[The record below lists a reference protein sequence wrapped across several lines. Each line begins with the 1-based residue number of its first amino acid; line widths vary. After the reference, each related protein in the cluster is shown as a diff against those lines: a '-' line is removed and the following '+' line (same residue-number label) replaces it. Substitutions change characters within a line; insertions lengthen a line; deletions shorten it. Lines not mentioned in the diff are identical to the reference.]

1 MGEIRRGR
9 EEKEREVNFLKQ
21 EIANR
26 EEELNKKLARLGEE
40 YEKLKSNMV
49 RKLSE
54 AEQSIAPLR
63 SKNRQFVSRNL
74 ELSARN
80 KQLQDTLRELTVQ
93 YNKEKEQEQNIDPE
107 AKNLRSTR
115 SKNKEK
121 RAQLVTSW

>member
-1 MGEIRRGR
+1 MG
-9 EEKEREVNFLKQ
+9 KEREVNFLKQ
-21 EIANR
+21 EIAHR

-107 AKNLRSTR
+107 ARNLRSTR

-121 RAQLVTSW
+121 RAQNPF